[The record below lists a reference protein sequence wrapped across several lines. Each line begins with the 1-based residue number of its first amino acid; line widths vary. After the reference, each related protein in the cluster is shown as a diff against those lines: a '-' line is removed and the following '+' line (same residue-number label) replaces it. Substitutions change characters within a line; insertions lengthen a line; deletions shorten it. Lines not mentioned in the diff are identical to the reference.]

1 MDQKADPR
9 GSLTMTVD
17 EWAILKQRLAKSEFR
32 SRFRLSGPDLHY
44 LAERGF
50 DTIRSQG
57 EKLIRQRLAP
67 AEPPNDGRQT
77 PMRGHPCFTA
87 QHATGC
93 CCRGC
98 LNKWHGI
105 PSGRSLSEAEIQYI
119 VDVLIFWI
127 RDHADG
133 IERIPHT
140 PDLF

>member
-9 GSLTMTVD
+9 GSLTMTER
-17 EWAILKQRLAKSEFR
+17 EWIILKRHLAESEFR

-50 DTIRSQG
+50 DTVRSQS
-57 EKLIRQRLAP
+57 EKLIRTRLAP
-67 AEPPNDGRQT
+67 ADPPNDGRQT

-98 LNKWHGI
+98 LAKWHGI
-105 PSGRSLSEAEIQYI
+105 PQGVPLSAEQQVYI
-119 VDVLIFWI
+119 VGMLMSWM
-127 RDHADG
+127 RR
-133 IERIPHT
+133 EMEN
-140 PDLF
+140 